1 VSLPHTATLSRSSDV
16 QPPQVSVV
24 IPCLNEAENIEQ
36 CVSRAHAVIDA
47 HAIAG
52 EVIVVDN
59 GSEDGSGDLARAA
72 GATVVEEPRRG
83 YGQAYLS
90 GFEVASGDYIVMI
103 DADLTYDFDEIPRFL
118 DELDQGAELVM
129 GNRLRGVQPGAMSLM
144 SRIGNPLLS
153 GFLNVVYRTPIG
165 DAHCGMRAL
174 RRDLLSTLDL
184 HSTGMEFASEMVIR
198 AARRGVRIAEIPI
211 QLHPRAGKSKLSPL
225 QDGWRH
231 LRLMLVYSPNFVFI
245 LPGAVMALFGAIV
258 TAVALSEASVFGRP
272 WYLHTQLVGSA
283 LLIIGVQVVGLGLC
297 GRAFGVY
304 VLGDRDPWLAR
315 MQGRFRL
322 EHGLLLGGLIAL
334 AGVVLG
340 AVVLDRWVAQGFG
353 TLGEERLAVLS
364 VTLVIT
370 GMQVFFTSFLL
381 SIIGLR
387 RSS

>member
-1 VSLPHTATLSRSSDV
+1 
-16 QPPQVSVV
+16 
-24 IPCLNEAENIEQ
+24 
-36 CVSRAHAVIDA
+36 
-47 HAIAG
+47 
-52 EVIVVDN
+52 
-59 GSEDGSGDLARAA
+59 
-72 GATVVEEPRRG
+72 
-83 YGQAYLS
+83 
-90 GFEVASGDYIVMI
+90 
-103 DADLTYDFDEIPRFL
+103 
-118 DELDQGAELVM
+118 
-129 GNRLRGVQPGAMSLM
+129 
-144 SRIGNPLLS
+144 
-153 GFLNVVYRTPIG
+153 
-165 DAHCGMRAL
+165 
-174 RRDLLSTLDL
+174 
-184 HSTGMEFASEMVIR
+184 
-198 AARRGVRIAEIPI
+198 
-211 QLHPRAGKSKLSPL
+211 
-225 QDGWRH
+225 
-231 LRLMLVYSPNFVFI
+231 
-245 LPGAVMALFGAIV
+245 MALFGAIV

-304 VLGDRDPWLAR
+304 VLGDRDPLLER